1 VLPTRAPERVARD
14 LFVAHRSW
22 VESHQRRILDRRATL
37 AERPSL
43 DHGRSIPIDGM
54 PHAVIVTTALHRS
67 RSVVRV
73 EDGARLVVERAPH
86 ERHATA
92 ELLETWLRELAR
104 DRIGER
110 LGRRAVEMDLEVDR
124 LRIADQRTR
133 WGSASRSG
141 TLSFNW
147 RLVMAPPHV
156 LDYVVVHELAH
167 VKVSGHGRKF
177 WQLVERYYP
186 DPKAARRWLRL
197 HHDEL
202 RHALD

>member
-1 VLPTRAPERVARD
+1 
-14 LFVAHRSW
+14 
-22 VESHQRRILDRRATL
+22 
-37 AERPSL
+37 
-43 DHGRSIPIDGM
+43 M
-54 PHAVIVTTALHRS
+54 
-67 RSVVRV
+67 VRV
-73 EDGARLVVERAPH
+73 EDEARLVVERAPH
-86 ERHATA
+86 ERRTTA
-92 ELLETWLRELAR
+92 ELLEAWLRDLAR

-147 RLVMAPPHV
+147 RLVMAPPSI

-167 VKVSGHGRKF
+167 VRVSGHGRKF
-177 WQLVERYYP
+177 WQLVEKHYP
-186 DPKAARRWLRL
+186 EPAVARRWLRVN
-197 HHDEL
+197 HDEL